1 LPGLDTLAFA
11 TIQACVT
18 SQRPSDEL
26 LLMAMRFSGVPAFIE
41 LIDLDSFRT
50 LEDPLKSK
58 FEALIREP

>member
-1 LPGLDTLAFA
+1 
-11 TIQACVT
+11 
-18 SQRPSDEL
+18 
-26 LLMAMRFSGVPAFIE
+26 